1 MASLLT
7 DDVAGLTLDEG
18 EPVWGRSEDIVRAMR
33 NMHNGFRAFFMDD
46 FVALENEENDWALA
60 HEMYKYLEK
69 MQTMYMFVRVH
80 RPLGTDNFVLAYMK
94 CERVFSFEPR
104 YRRLYARLR
113 RVSSVVV
120 KAIETVEQREYRLEC
135 LGPTNDELN

>member
-7 DDVAGLTLDEG
+7 DDVAGLTLDDG
-18 EPVWGRSEDIVRAMR
+18 EQPVWGRSEDIVRTMR
-33 NMHNGFRAFFMDD
+33 HMDSGFRAFFMDD
-46 FVALENEENDWALA
+46 FVLLENEENDETCARGIG
-60 HEMYKYLEK
+60 EYLQK
-69 MQTMYMFVRVH
+69 MQTMYMFVRVR
-80 RPLGTDNFVLAYMK
+80 RPIDTDNFVLAYMK

-120 KAIETVEQREYRLEC
+120 KAIETVE
-135 LGPTNDELN
+135 

>member
-7 DDVAGLTLDEG
+7 DDVAGLTLVDEG
-18 EPVWGRSEDIVRAMR
+18 EQPVWGRSEDIVRAMR

-46 FVALENEENDWALA
+46 FVALENEENDETCARGIA
-60 HEMYKYLEK
+60 EYLQK
-69 MQTMYMFVRVH
+69 MQTMYMFVRVR
-80 RPLGTDNFVLAYMK
+80 RPVDTDNFVLGYMK

-104 YRRLYARLR
+104 YRRLYERLR

-120 KAIETVEQREYRLEC
+120 KAIETVEQREYRTHER
-135 LGPTNDELN
+135 